1 MSSSELLHLLMCP
14 PCVPVEEATEEI
26 ADVGERWSLH
36 V

>member
-1 MSSSELLHLLMCP
+1 MCP

-26 ADVGERWSLH
+26 ADVWWSWSLH